1 MIDLANLMDRIS
13 ARAAALTGTAGR
25 GVATGDSFAAL
36 VRFAADAAPATAQPD
51 LRLVVDNDTGAAPTG
66 PDLTGLGEAADM
78 VPATILAPVAM
89 DHMPASPVAAEKT
102 GAPVPQ
108 TALNARTPAPVVAD
122 PVAEDAEAGA
132 TDSLDPASDDL
143 PASPDDA
150 GAGTGAP
157 SIQPGD
163 IVMAN
168 QPAIVAPVPAADAS
182 VPDQPVRPARII
194 RSDPTVDAPA
204 PAASAP
210 DVPARPD
217 RIIRTEPEADSLTAP
232 TTAAPQQPAAPQKPV
247 RPERVLR
254 AGPDTL
260 PVPQSANQPGETATA
275 QVPSTLPPPILS
287 QGGPAPID
295 ETAGEDEPTPI
306 AADMPDT
313 IMGEDDQGRARLQ
326 AALAALRVG
335 GRLMTTPTEAASRPA
350 DDALPATS
358 ITGTGTGTGKADT
371 PDLPV
376 GGATGAPA
384 SVSPDATTILGTAV
398 TPGVTPLAAAGG
410 SAAAGNTAQALGD
423 RVIDMGVSGQ
433 WIDRMAREI
442 TALAQGGGHSRFTLH
457 PPHLGRLDVDVALDG
472 GLANI
477 RMTAETDEAAQRLS
491 DARPVLQADARVG
504 ALAIGSFT
512 IEKTHGQSDAARDQN
527 SGNGQQFAGQ
537 GQQQNT
543 GGRGQAGGRSAGE
556 QSRGGDWVNRFA
568 RDETSRQTGDGTA
581 APAGAHERGASRVR
595 FA

>member
-36 VRFAADAAPATAQPD
+36 VRYAADAAPVPAQPD
-51 LRLVVDNDTGAAPTG
+51 LRLVVDNEAAGA
-66 PDLTGLGEAADM
+66 DLTGLGEAADM
-78 VPATILAPVAM
+78 VPATILTPGAM

-102 GAPVPQ
+102 GALVPQ
-108 TALNARTPAPVVAD
+108 AALNARTPAPVNAD
-122 PVAEDAEAGA
+122 PAADDAETGEA
-132 TDSLDPASDDL
+132 DSPDPASSDL

-150 GAGTGAP
+150 GAGAGAP

-163 IVMAN
+163 VVMAN
-168 QPAIVAPVPAADAS
+168 QPAIIAPAPPADAA

-194 RSDPTVDAPA
+194 RTE
-204 PAASAP
+204 PAADALP
-210 DVPARPD
+210 
-217 RIIRTEPEADSLTAP
+217 AP
-232 TTAAPQQPAAPQKPV
+232 TTIAPQQPAAPQKPV

-254 AGPDTL
+254 AGPDAHAVQN
-260 PVPQSANQPGETATA
+260 PPDRAA
-275 QVPSTLPPPILS
+275 QAPATLPPPILS
-287 QGGPAPID
+287 QGGPASID
-295 ETAGEDEPTPI
+295 GTAGEDEPTPI

-335 GRLMTTPTEAASRPA
+335 GRLMTTPTEAASRPT
-350 DDALPATS
+350 DDALPAMS
-358 ITGTGTGTGKADT
+358 ITGTGTGKADAS
-371 PDLPV
+371 DLPI

-384 SVSPDATTILGTAV
+384 SASPDTTILGTAV
-398 TPGVTPLAAAGG
+398 TPGAAPLAAAGG
-410 SAAAGNTAQALGD
+410 STAAGNTAQALGD

-433 WIDRMAREI
+433 WIDRMTREI

-477 RMTAETDEAAQRLS
+477 RMTAETDEATQRLS
-491 DARPVLQADARVG
+491 DARPALQADARVG
-504 ALAIGSFT
+504 ALALGSFT
-512 IEKTHGQSDAARDQN
+512 IEKAHGQSDPARDQN
-527 SGNGQQFAGQ
+527 NGNGQQLAGQ
-537 GQQQNT
+537 GQQQNA
-543 GGRGQAGGRSAGE
+543 GGQGQAGGRSAGE
-556 QSRGGDWVNRFA
+556 QPRGDWANRFA
-568 RDETSRQTGDGTA
+568 RDETNRQAGDGTA
-581 APAGAHERGASRVR
+581 APASAHERGGSRVR